1 MPDRRL
7 ALTNI
12 ASALQQQAAALQAL
26 TSPHDSDLPIGMRL
40 LLDAIDRVNVAASA
54 PPQSRDH
61 HMTPGAYLKHR
72 RTAHGLGIHDV
83 AAALA
88 TEPRL
93 AEHVRAEW
101 LEQIEADIVPMSFN
115 TIVAL
120 RRAFTFDLDI
130 LAQLAAIAMHLPVEP
145 PRLCR
150 ICACS
155 EADACLGHHS
165 ACSWIEHDLCSACFA
180 LRVTP
185 ADRVAIAAA
194 LPSARDVAA

>member
-1 MPDRRL
+1 
-7 ALTNI
+7 
-12 ASALQQQAAALQAL
+12 
-26 TSPHDSDLPIGMRL
+26 
-40 LLDAIDRVNVAASA
+40 
-54 PPQSRDH
+54 
-61 HMTPGAYLKHR
+61 MTPGAYLKHR
-72 RTAHGLGIHDV
+72 RTAHGLGVHDV

-120 RRAFTFDLDI
+120 RRAFAFDLDI
-130 LAQLAAIAMHLPVEP
+130 LAQLAAVAMHSPVEL

-155 EADACLGHHS
+155 EADACLGHMGP
-165 ACSWIEHDLCSACFA
+165 CSWIEHDLCSSCCFWNI
-180 LRVTP
+180 TP
-185 ADRVAIAAA
+185 ADSVRLAEA
-194 LPSARDVAA
+194 LPSKHDAAA

>member
-1 MPDRRL
+1 
-7 ALTNI
+7 
-12 ASALQQQAAALQAL
+12 
-26 TSPHDSDLPIGMRL
+26 
-40 LLDAIDRVNVAASA
+40 
-54 PPQSRDH
+54 
-61 HMTPGAYLKHR
+61 MTPGAYLKHR
-72 RTAHGLGIHDV
+72 RTAHGLGVHEV
-83 AAALA
+83 AAVLA

-130 LAQLAAIAMHLPVEP
+130 LAQLAAIAMHSPVEP

-155 EADACLGHHS
+155 DADACLGHQG
-165 ACSWIEHDLCSACFA
+165 ACSWIEHDLCSACFT
-180 LRVTP
+180 LRMRSNDCP
-185 ADRVAIAAA
+185 AITTACPSIRVA
-194 LPSARDVAA
+194 P

>member
-1 MPDRRL
+1 
-7 ALTNI
+7 
-12 ASALQQQAAALQAL
+12 
-26 TSPHDSDLPIGMRL
+26 
-40 LLDAIDRVNVAASA
+40 
-54 PPQSRDH
+54 
-61 HMTPGAYLKHR
+61 MTPGAYLKHR
-72 RTAHGLGIHDV
+72 RTAHGLGVHDV
-83 AAALA
+83 AAVLA

-130 LAQLAAIAMHLPVEP
+130 LAQLAAITMHSPVEP

-155 EADACLGHHS
+155 EADACLGHRG

-180 LRVTP
+180 LRMPP
-185 ADRVAIAAA
+185 AYRPAIAAVS
-194 LPSARDVAA
+194 PSASDVAA

>member
-1 MPDRRL
+1 
-7 ALTNI
+7 
-12 ASALQQQAAALQAL
+12 
-26 TSPHDSDLPIGMRL
+26 
-40 LLDAIDRVNVAASA
+40 
-54 PPQSRDH
+54 
-61 HMTPGAYLKHR
+61 MTPGAYLKHR
-72 RTAHGLGIHDV
+72 RTAAGLGIHDV

-101 LEQIEADIVPMSFN
+101 LEKIEADIVPMAFD

-130 LAQLAAIAMHLPVEP
+130 LACLAAIELGAPVEP

-155 EADACLGHHS
+155 EADACLSHQG
-165 ACSWIEHDLCSACFA
+165 ACSWVKQDLCSTCFGFR
-180 LRVTP
+180 LTP
-185 ADRVAIAAA
+185 ADRVAIVAVFQKRA
-194 LPSARDVAA
+194 VAA

>member
-1 MPDRRL
+1 
-7 ALTNI
+7 
-12 ASALQQQAAALQAL
+12 
-26 TSPHDSDLPIGMRL
+26 
-40 LLDAIDRVNVAASA
+40 
-54 PPQSRDH
+54 
-61 HMTPGAYLKHR
+61 MTPGAYLKHR

-101 LEQIEADIVPMSFN
+101 LEKIEADIVPMAFD

-130 LAQLAAIAMHLPVEP
+130 LAQLAAIAMHSPVEP

-155 EADACLGHHS
+155 EADACLGHQGP
-165 ACSWIEHDLCSACFA
+165 CTWVEQDLCSTCFGFR
-180 LRVTP
+180 LTP
-185 ADRVAIAAA
+185 ADRVAIVAAF
-194 LPSARDVAA
+194 PKRDVAA

>member
-1 MPDRRL
+1 
-7 ALTNI
+7 
-12 ASALQQQAAALQAL
+12 
-26 TSPHDSDLPIGMRL
+26 
-40 LLDAIDRVNVAASA
+40 
-54 PPQSRDH
+54 
-61 HMTPGAYLKHR
+61 MTPGAYLKHR

-101 LEQIEADIVPMSFN
+101 LEKIEADIVPMSFD

-120 RRAFTFDLDI
+120 RRAFAFDLDI
-130 LAQLAAIAMHLPVEP
+130 LAQLAAIAMHAPVEP

-155 EADACLGHHS
+155 EADACLGHQGP
-165 ACSWIEHDLCSACFA
+165 CTWVEQDLCSTCFG
-180 LRVTP
+180 LRLKP
-185 ADRVAIAAA
+185 ADRVAIVAAF
-194 LPSARDVAA
+194 PKRDVPA

>member
-1 MPDRRL
+1 
-7 ALTNI
+7 
-12 ASALQQQAAALQAL
+12 
-26 TSPHDSDLPIGMRL
+26 
-40 LLDAIDRVNVAASA
+40 
-54 PPQSRDH
+54 
-61 HMTPGAYLKHR
+61 MTPGAYLKHR

-101 LEQIEADIVPMSFN
+101 LEQIEADVVPMSFN

-130 LAQLAAIAMHLPVEP
+130 LAQLHAIAMHSPVEH

-155 EADACLGHHS
+155 EADACLGHMGP
-165 ACSWIEHDLCSACFA
+165 CSWIEHDVCSACFVR
-180 LRVTP
+180 RVTSD
-185 ADRVAIAAA
+185 DRVAIAVL
-194 LPSARDVAA
+194 LPSTRDVAA